1 MTSFFLLLLLL
12 LSDRWMDGVAMNL
25 PLSCLFC
32 FVLLCFHFD
41 FDHHLIGSSWEQVFA
56 VVFPQFSNVV
66 SRSYKMRTRM
76 V

>member
-12 LSDRWMDGVAMNL
+12 LSNGWMDGWCGDEFTIV
-25 PLSCLFC
+25 LSF

>member
-1 MTSFFLLLLLL
+1 
-12 LSDRWMDGVAMNL
+12 MDGVAMNL
-25 PLSCLFC
+25 PLSCLF